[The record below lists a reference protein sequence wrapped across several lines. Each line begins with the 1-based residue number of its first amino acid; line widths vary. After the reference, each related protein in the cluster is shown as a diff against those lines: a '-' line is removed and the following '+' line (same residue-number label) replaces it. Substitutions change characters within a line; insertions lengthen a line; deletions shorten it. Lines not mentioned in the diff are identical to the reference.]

1 MGAVWWNAPRGA
13 SVFILINIMTAI
25 NLSQKMITE
34 KDHERRESQRRVK
47 PVIVALKGEKK
58 KASDKELEKII
69 SDLEKEFMEVAE
81 DEKIMLGKMIYG

>member
-58 KASDKELEKII
+58 KASDKELEKLCITC
-69 SDLEKEFMEVAE
+69 SGRSLQLLVRQELA
-81 DEKIMLGKMIYG
+81 ML